1 MEVLPGLPLHRQ
13 PNVLAEGD
21 SHMRIPLLV
30 AGVLLLAPLTQAAD
44 LAKIERKIAKEPT
57 YQTKTPKYCLLVF
70 GLDAKTR
77 VWLVQDGDTLYVDRN
92 GNGDLTGDGKRIKIK
107 QLNDSYRSFEVG
119 DLKIDGLTHT
129 GFSVT
134 QMKASPESVGNDE
147 EWERIKKS
155 GPEPWMWWVRITAER
170 AADDKRDLPRKIAY
184 VINGDGAGM
193 LLFADKPQEAPII
206 HLNGPFTLALQDRKQ
221 RLIAG
226 DKTMLQIGVGPQGV
240 GPGTFAFVLYP
251 NTIPNDAYPE
261 AEITFP
267 AKSPGQEPIKRKY
280 TLKQRC

>member
-1 MEVLPGLPLHRQ
+1 MNAHTC
-13 PNVLAEGD
+13 LA
-21 SHMRIPLLV
+21 P
-30 AGVLLLAPLTQAAD
+30 AVLLLAPLAQAAD
-44 LAKIERKIAKEPT
+44 LAKIERKIAKEPA
-57 YQTKTPKYCLLVF
+57 YQTKSPKYCLLVF

-77 VWLVQDGDTLYVDRN
+77 VWLVQDGDTLYVDRK
-92 GNGDLTGDGKRIKIK
+92 GNGDLTGDGKRVKVEQK
-107 QLNDSYRSFEVG
+107 SEDMRSFEVG
-119 DLKIDGLTHT
+119 DLKLDGLTHT
-129 GFSVT
+129 GLSVM
-134 QMKASPESVGNDE
+134 QMKARPEVVGNDQ
-147 EWERIKKS
+147 EWERLKKS

-170 AADDKRDLPRKIAY
+170 DADDHRDLPKKVGY

-221 RLIAG
+221 RLIPG

-267 AKSPGQEPIKRKY
+267 AKAPGQEPIKRKY

>member
-1 MEVLPGLPLHRQ
+1 MNHWLLPLAAL
-13 PNVLAEGD
+13 VLWAALG
-21 SHMRIPLLV
+21 L
-30 AGVLLLAPLTQAAD
+30 AAD
-44 LAKIERKIAKEPT
+44 LTKIDCTIAKEPA

-70 GLDAKTR
+70 GLDAKKTR

-92 GNGDLTGDGKRIKIK
+92 GNGDLTEDGKRVKIK
-107 QLNDSYRSFEVG
+107 QQNDSYRSFEVG
-119 DLKIDGLTHT
+119 DLTLDGLTHT
-129 GFSVT
+129 GLSVT
-134 QMKASPESVGNDE
+134 QMKASPEAVANDR

-170 AADDKRDLPRKIAY
+170 GADDKRDLPRKVGY

-206 HLNGPFTLALQDRKQ
+206 HLNGPFTLALQDQKQ
-221 RLIAG
+221 RLICG

-251 NTIPNDAYPE
+251 NTIPNDTYPE

>member
-1 MEVLPGLPLHRQ
+1 MKTHTM
-13 PNVLAEGD
+13 LA
-21 SHMRIPLLV
+21 
-30 AGVLLLAPLTQAAD
+30 AAVLLLPPLAQAAD
-44 LAKIERKIAKEPT
+44 LAKIERKIAREPV
-57 YQTKTPKYCLLVF
+57 YRTKTPKYCLLVF

-92 GNGDLTGDGKRIKIK
+92 GNGDLTEDGKRVKIK
-107 QLNDSYRSFEVG
+107 EQSDSHRSFEAG
-119 DLKIDGLTHT
+119 DLKLGGLTHT
-129 GFSVT
+129 GLSVT
-134 QMKASPESVGNDE
+134 QLKASPESVANDQ

-155 GPEPWMWWVRITAER
+155 GPEPWTWWVRISAER
-170 AADDKRDLPRKIAY
+170 GADDKRDLPRKIGY

-193 LLFADKPQEAPII
+193 LLFGDKPQQAPII

-251 NTIPNDAYPE
+251 QTIPNDAYPE

-267 AKSPGQEPIKRKY
+267 AKSPGQEAIKRKY
-280 TLKQRC
+280 TLKERC

>member
-1 MEVLPGLPLHRQ
+1 MKIHTL
-13 PNVLAEGD
+13 LA
-21 SHMRIPLLV
+21 
-30 AGVLLLAPLTQAAD
+30 AAVLLLAPLAQAAD
-44 LAKIERKIAKEPT
+44 LAKIERKIAKEPA

-70 GLDAKTR
+70 GLDAKTP

-92 GNGDLTGDGKRIKIK
+92 GNGDLTEPGKRV
-107 QLNDSYRSFEVG
+107 QLRQQNDNFRSFDVG
-119 DLKIDGLTHT
+119 DLTLDGLTHT
-129 GFSVT
+129 GLSVT
-134 QMKASPESVGNDE
+134 QMKATPESVGNDQ
-147 EWERIKKS
+147 EWERLKKS

-170 AADDKRDLPRKIAY
+170 GDDDKRDLPKKIGY

-193 LLFADKPQEAPII
+193 LLFADKPQQAPII

-221 RLIAG
+221 RLISG
-226 DKTMLQIGVGPQGV
+226 DKTMLQIGVGPQGI

-267 AKSPGQEPIKRKY
+267 AKSAGQEPITRKY